1 MLAGAGTAPEIINT
15 LTTKGIKESVPFV
28 PRDRAL
34 NHLGKF
40 LFLLDAVV
48 IKHLAHITD
57 Q

>member
-1 MLAGAGTAPEIINT
+1 MPAGAGTAPEIINT

-40 LFLLDAVV
+40 FFLLDPVV